1 MTACSDSVVED
12 DDSGAGA
19 GALSDALSLAAG
31 DYVIEASTAAPRQ
44 TGSFTLTVA
53 VAGAPPLSGVNIS
66 GFADADATPAPGGAT
81 ATVTDDIELC
91 PTDAVC
97 SAGPSR
103 ATVSPERDA
112 ATRTVSMDVPAGTSV
127 TVTVECSQGADTAA
141 ARALFTADAAPPL
154 PVDVEISGLDDVTET
169 SQPNASSVEIAD
181 VFSVAPADAGC
192 IAYATRGTARITP
205 AAGASRIVTLEVAAG
220 TSEYVVVRCTND
232 GGDRRTAAAQFTAN
246 AAPTDPA
253 PGCPAEGGNIRST
266 RSEPLSPDEP
276 GQDPHTGSI
285 TQDTRCT
292 SSLRSSSSSTC
303 YARRHTFAL
312 DAPGW
317 VTVDLHSDPA
327 QSPRLD
333 TYLVLSGDSL
343 DRPIRNDDAR
353 DTSHGRYYYDSR
365 IGPLLLPAG
374 DYVAEATTYGI
385 SDTGGYTL
393 TAEVTA
399 TGLTEDHTAT
409 VGAPK
414 TVTFRYWPP
423 DAQIAVSTAAAEE
436 FGLARHDCN
445 RAHRIWHRHD
455 HLRTA
460 PRPQPPRHHR
470 AHPKQQP
477 HPAAQPD
484 QPQRQ
489 LPHRGVAEREQRG
502 AVHRRHRVSIVS
514 ERSRVPGDSGHPQ
527 RCPRIRRCCGG
538 AQADL
543 RAHGQ
548 SARRMAAVD
557 RLSRDRLGHRGLSG
571 AVADDRRA
579 LGHLR
584 ACN

>member
-1 MTACSDSVVED
+1 MAGSSPGSVLRIPNAPNSEHRGRPRTGKPWPAHPLACPSEDS
-12 DDSGAGA
+12 
-19 GALSDALSLAAG
+19 
-31 DYVIEASTAAPRQ
+31 AS
-44 TGSFTLTVA
+44 
-53 VAGAPPLSGVNIS
+53 
-66 GFADADATPAPGGAT
+66 GGAT
-81 ATVTDDIELC
+81 ARSSTSGPPGSEGGSC
-91 PTDAVC
+91 PA
-97 SAGPSR
+97 
-103 ATVSPERDA
+103 PE
-112 ATRTVSMDVPAGTSV
+112 
-127 TVTVECSQGADTAA
+127 
-141 ARALFTADAAPPL
+141 
-154 PVDVEISGLDDVTET
+154 
-169 SQPNASSVEIAD
+169 
-181 VFSVAPADAGC
+181 PADAC
-192 IAYATRGTARITP
+192 
-205 AAGASRIVTLEVAAG
+205 SVA
-220 TSEYVVVRCTND
+220 
-232 GGDRRTAAAQFTAN
+232 
-246 AAPTDPA
+246 
-253 PGCPAEGGNIRST
+253 
-266 RSEPLSPDEP
+266 LSPPQP
-276 GQDPHTGSI
+276 GQDPHAGSI

-385 SDTGGYTL
+385 GKTGGYTL

-399 TGLTEDHTAT
+399 TGLTEAHTAI

-436 FGLARHDCN
+436 FGLARHDRN
-445 RAHRIWHRHD
+445 RARRLWHRHD

-460 PRPQPPRHHR
+460 PRPRPPRHHR

-489 LPHRGVAEREQRG
+489 LPYRGVAEREQRG

-514 ERSRVPGDSGHPQ
+514 ERRRVPGDSGAPSTVCSNPPLLRWRAGRPAGSRSISSPHG
-527 RCPRIRRCCGG
+527 CCRS
-538 AQADL
+538 AIT
-543 RAHGQ
+543 R
-548 SARRMAAVD
+548 SARAPRAQ
-557 RLSRDRLGHRGLSG
+557 
-571 AVADDRRA
+571 RR
-579 LGHLR
+579 R
-584 ACN
+584 RR